1 MYARLLAEA
10 VAISRPRE
18 VSEDLGQRQQSTE
31 PVMQTFIGEKWSFA
45 SKQLDLMAL
54 ALYLPFSGRT
64 ASYTD
69 KVR

>member
-31 PVMQTFIGEKWSFA
+31 TVMQTLHWRKM
-45 SKQLDLMAL
+45 D
-54 ALYLPFSGRT
+54 
-64 ASYTD
+64 
-69 KVR
+69 VC